1 VGHAYTEEVLLEAKD
16 GEVEAAMWSAVEALE
31 EHADVIAKVAGRME
45 DTGRP
50 SAAAVLRRRAE
61 RSNERADV
69 LRAVLEVASHPAE
82 PEPEAA

>member
-1 VGHAYTEEVLLEAKD
+1 VGHAYTEEVLLDAKD
-16 GEVEAAMWSAVEALE
+16 GEVEAAMWTAVEALE
-31 EHADVIAKVAGRME
+31 EHAEVIGKVAGRME
-45 DTGRP
+45 DTGRV

-69 LRAVLEVASHPAE
+69 LRAVLDATSHPQQ